1 MLEFFAKG
9 FRLDGRKLNEFRN
22 VQVETGISPNAEGS
36 SRVKI
41 GDTEVLAGVKL
52 ELGTP
57 YPDKPDEGTIMVG
70 AELLPLSS
78 PDFEAGPP
86 GIGAIELA
94 RVVDRGIR
102 EAAVIDFKRLC
113 ITPGEK
119 AWIVVIDII
128 SVNDDGNLFDAAAL
142 AAIAAVKNCRFPEIS
157 DGVIDYK
164 STTEEKLPLNEESVE
179 VTVHKIGGTI
189 FIDPS
194 LAEEQLSEAR
204 LTVAVTKEGDLC
216 ALQKGGD
223 FPLVEED
230 IYAMIDL
237 AVEKSKELRKLI

>member
-1 MLEFFAKG
+1 M
-9 FRLDGRKLNEFRN
+9 
-22 VQVETGISPNAEGS
+22 
-36 SRVKI
+36 
-41 GDTEVLAGVKL
+41 
-52 ELGTP
+52 
-57 YPDKPDEGTIMVG
+57 
-70 AELLPLSS
+70 
-78 PDFEAGPP
+78 
-86 GIGAIELA
+86 
-94 RVVDRGIR
+94 
-102 EAAVIDFKRLC
+102 
-113 ITPGEK
+113 
-119 AWIVVIDII
+119 
-128 SVNDDGNLFDAAAL
+128 
-142 AAIAAVKNCRFPEIS
+142 
-157 DGVIDYK
+157 IDYK